1 MPKPVAPAAAELTWG
16 QVHSFRLERQ
26 HLTNRAPK
34 KDLVR
39 VVGDIGGVQAQ
50 VMSGAELQVAVRVDC
65 KVDDVRVA
73 LWKDRKLVK
82 TWLMRATLHL
92 VPAGD
97 LPFYTAAMGSYGMRN
112 TNAWLKWL
120 QITEPE
126 LNSVVHAIGEALDGQ
141 ALTREELIARV
152 AKGRSERVQ
161 AALKSGWGGLLKPVA
176 RKGLLCFGPSRGQ
189 SVTFVRPQQW
199 LGTWRDVDPDTGLAE
214 VARRY
219 LRAYGPATK
228 NDFTRWW
235 GQWPGVGNMAW
246 AALAK
251 ELVPVT
257 VEGQPADVLEADLDR
272 ITEAPGESPVQLLPT
287 FDPYLMGHNTRDHLF
302 ASEYRARV
310 SRVAGWISA
319 VVLVDGR
326 VVATWTHHPAK
337 KTLSVTVEPFKKLSS
352 STVKEVRLRAQ
363 SIASALGL
371 DEAAVRIA

>member
-1 MPKPVAPAAAELTWG
+1 MPKPIAPAAADLSWR

-26 HLTNRAPK
+26 HLTKQAPK

-50 VMSGAELQVAVRVDC
+50 VMSAAELQVAVRVDC
-65 KVDDVRVA
+65 KVDDVRKA

-97 LPFYTAAMGSYGMRN
+97 LPSYAAAMGSYGMRN

-120 QITEPE
+120 QITQPE
-126 LNSVVHAIGEALDGQ
+126 LDSVVQAIGDALDGQ
-141 ALTREELIARV
+141 AMTREELIAKV

-161 AALKSGWGGLLKPVA
+161 AALRSGWGGLLKPVA

-199 LGTWRDVDPDTGLAE
+199 LGSWRDVDPDTGLAE

-235 GQWPGVGNMAW
+235 GQWPGVGNLAW

-251 ELVPVT
+251 ELVTVS
-257 VEGQPADVLEADLDR
+257 VEGQRADVLESDLNR
-272 ITEAPGESPVQLLPT
+272 ITEAPGEPNVQLLPT
-287 FDPYLMGHNTRDHLF
+287 FDPYLMGHKTRDHLF

-326 VVATWTHHPAK
+326 VVATWTYQPAK
-337 KTLSVTVEPFKKLSS
+337 KTLNVTVEPFKKLSS
-352 STVKEVRLRAQ
+352 STVKMVRIRAQ
-363 SIASALGL
+363 SIGSALGL
-371 DEAAVRIA
+371 DEAVVRIR

>member
-1 MPKPVAPAAAELTWG
+1 MPKPVAPAAAELSWG

-26 HLTNRAPK
+26 HLTNQAPK

-39 VVGDIGGVQAQ
+39 VAGDIGGVQAQ
-50 VMSGAELQVAVRVDC
+50 VMSAAELQVVVRVDC
-65 KVDDVRVA
+65 KVDDVRKA

-92 VPAGD
+92 VPAVD
-97 LPFYTAAMGSYGMRN
+97 LPIYTAAMGSYGMRN
-112 TNAWLKWL
+112 TNAWLKYL

-189 SVTFVRPQQW
+189 SVTFVRPQEW
-199 LGTWRDVDPDTGLAE
+199 LGSWRDVDPDTALAE
-214 VARRY
+214 LARRY
-219 LRAYGPATK
+219 LHAYGPATK
-228 NDFTRWW
+228 NDFVRWW
-235 GQWPGVGNMAW
+235 GQWPGVGDMAW
-246 AALAK
+246 AALSK

-257 VEGQPADVLEADLDR
+257 VEGQRADLLEADIGR
-272 ITEAPGESPVQLLPT
+272 ITESPGESTVQLLPT

-326 VVATWTHHPAK
+326 VVATWTHQPAK
-337 KTLSVTVEPFKKLSS
+337 KTLNVTLEPFKKLSP
-352 STVKEVRLRAQ
+352 STLKQVRARAQ

>member
-1 MPKPVAPAAAELTWG
+1 MPKPVAPAAAELTWA

-141 ALTREELIARV
+141 ALTREELIAKV
-152 AKGRSERVQ
+152 AEGRSERVQ

-199 LGTWRDVDPDTGLAE
+199 LGSWREVDPDTGLAE

-235 GQWPGVGNMAW
+235 GQWPGVGNTAW

-257 VEGQPADVLEADLDR
+257 LEGQRADVLEADLDR
-272 ITEAPGESPVQLLPT
+272 ITEAPGESTVQLLPT

-326 VVATWTHHPAK
+326 VVATWTHQPAK
-337 KTLSVTVEPFKKLSS
+337 KTLNVTVEPFKKLSP
-352 STVKEVRLRAQ
+352 STMKKVRLRAQ

>member
-1 MPKPVAPAAAELTWG
+1 MPKPVAPAAAELTWAK
-16 QVHSFRLERQ
+16 VHSFRLERQ
-26 HLTNRAPK
+26 HLSEKAPK

-50 VMSGAELQVAVRVDC
+50 LMSAAELQVAVRVDC
-65 KVDDVRVA
+65 KIDDVRKA

-92 VPAGD
+92 VPAAH
-97 LPFYTAAMGSYGMRN
+97 LPSYTAAMGSYGMRN

-126 LNSVVHAIGEALDGQ
+126 LNSVVHAIGETLDGQ
-141 ALTREELIARV
+141 ALTRDELIAKV
-152 AKGRSERVQ
+152 AEGRSERVQ

-199 LGTWRDVDPDTGLAE
+199 LGSWRDVDPDTGLAE

-251 ELVPVT
+251 ELVSVT
-257 VEGQPADVLEADLDR
+257 VEGQRADVLEADLNR
-272 ITEAPGESPVQLLPT
+272 ITEAPGESTVQLLPT

-319 VVLVDGR
+319 VVLLDGR
-326 VVATWTHHPAK
+326 VVATWTHQPAK
-337 KTLSVTVEPFKKLSS
+337 KRLNVTVEPFKKLSS
-352 STVKEVRLRAQ
+352 LTVKKVRIRAQ

-371 DEAAVRIA
+371 EEAAVRIA

>member
-1 MPKPVAPAAAELTWG
+1 MPKPVAPAAAELTWA

-65 KVDDVRVA
+65 KVDDVRIA
-73 LWKDRKLVK
+73 LWKDRELVK

-141 ALTREELIARV
+141 ALTREELIAKV
-152 AKGRSERVQ
+152 AEGRSERVQ

-199 LGTWRDVDPDTGLAE
+199 LGSWRDVDPDTGLAE

-228 NDFTRWW
+228 SDFTRWW
-235 GQWPGVGNMAW
+235 GQWPGVGNTAW

-257 VEGQPADVLEADLDR
+257 VEGQRADVLEADLDR

-326 VVATWTHHPAK
+326 VVATWTHQPAK
-337 KTLSVTVEPFKKLSS
+337 KTLNVTVEPFKRLSS
-352 STVKEVRLRAQ
+352 STVKAVRLRAQ

>member
-1 MPKPVAPAAAELTWG
+1 MPKPVAPAAAELTWA

-141 ALTREELIARV
+141 ALTREELIAKV
-152 AKGRSERVQ
+152 AEGRSERVQ

-189 SVTFVRPQQW
+189 SVTFVRPQEW

-257 VEGQPADVLEADLDR
+257 VEGQRADMLEADLDR
-272 ITEAPGESPVQLLPT
+272 ITEAPGESTVQLLPT

-326 VVATWTHHPAK
+326 VVATWTHQPAK
-337 KTLSVTVEPFKKLSS
+337 KTLNVTVEPFKKLSS

>member
-1 MPKPVAPAAAELTWG
+1 MPKPVAPAAAELTWA

-39 VVGDIGGVQAQ
+39 VIGDIGGVQAQ

-65 KVDDVRVA
+65 EVDDVRVA

-141 ALTREELIARV
+141 ALTREELIAKV
-152 AKGRSERVQ
+152 AEGRSERVQ

-257 VEGQPADVLEADLDR
+257 VEGQRADVLEADLDR

-287 FDPYLMGHNTRDHLF
+287 FDPYLMGHNKRDHLF

-326 VVATWTHHPAK
+326 VVATWTHQPAK

-352 STVKEVRLRAQ
+352 WTVKEVRLRAQ
-363 SIASALGL
+363 SIAAALGL